1 MKATITKK
9 TEDSVVIEGISMR
22 IETFLSHMWNLG
34 FDPLIAQKNL
44 ATLNAGGQWELSINY
59 RQLKYL
65 YQKLKPTG
73 W

>member
-9 TEDSVVIEGISMR
+9 AEDFVAIEGISMR

-34 FDPLIAQKNL
+34 FDPLAAQKNL
-44 ATLNAGGQWELSINY
+44 ALLNTGGQWELSINDK
-59 RQLKYL
+59 QLKYL
-65 YQKLKPTG
+65 YQMLKPTG

>member
-9 TEDSVVIEGISMR
+9 AEDFVAIEGISMR

-34 FDPLIAQKNL
+34 FDPLVAQKNL
-44 ATLNAGGQWELSINY
+44 ALLNTGGQWELSINDK
-59 RQLKYL
+59 QLKYL
-65 YQKLKPTG
+65 YQMLKPTG